1 MLIQPVP
8 STGLRAPPS
17 GSSGALAAVTAAS
30 AGAAVKLHRIPP
42 SASRG
47 MSVLG
52 ECFDPSPHPTHRL
65 LFLATFPSVLTR
77 LAAFDVFQRIV
88 NIAIDETL
96 GGQHGAAMGIVVQGP
111 HLPRRPA
118 ATPAADGLQLPRCTG
133 ATTTNGA
140 ITLARCF

>member
-96 GGQHGAAMGIVVQGP
+96 GGMGQHGAAMGIVVHNP
-111 HLPRRPA
+111 HLP
-118 ATPAADGLQLPRCTG
+118 ATGG
-133 ATTTNGA
+133 HSGS
-140 ITLARCF
+140 

>member
-88 NIAIDETL
+88 NIAIDEKPPCTL
-96 GGQHGAAMGIVVQGP
+96 
-111 HLPRRPA
+111 R
-118 ATPAADGLQLPRCTG
+118 
-133 ATTTNGA
+133 
-140 ITLARCF
+140 